1 MVNKNTNIFLSCKQ
15 NNNSQFSEH
24 CTCCKLWE
32 ITVHKV
38 IITILLLFLKL
49 IMQQSQ
55 QNDYTLVVKAVWS
68 GWKLPQTLLL
78 SIGLY
83 QVLLM
88 IYSTLLLI
96 CELEVFHGSIRKH
109 ELTWITIF
117 LVTSCLLKVK
127 NCSITEYN
135 VDVSIWE
142 GLESSCTW
150 HMGSFHQ
157 LSWRSWLW

>member
-24 CTCCKLWE
+24 CACCKLWE

-38 IITILLLFLKL
+38 IITILLLFL
-49 IMQQSQ
+49 
-55 QNDYTLVVKAVWS
+55 NYAAVTTEWLYFGSESSLS